1 MSRTEDAPVSSTNST
16 APRYIS
22 LRWRLFLPTFAL
34 VLILAMV
41 SAYGVARSLPS
52 GAEMSRVNVLLNNG
66 RLISERAAVIFERQ
80 RSEGERLAATPDL
93 QMALN
98 DRRTD
103 LLQALLENFARRG
116 DFDAALVTDA
126 GGTDVYGLLRDS
138 TGTYIPVT
146 LAAASTQA
154 IFSEVPVVAGDTIL
168 GRLYVGTRVSRWMDT
183 VRGSAAAEVALY
195 QSGRLLTTSVA
206 ESGALPVTPP
216 AEYLAGAAAQQG
228 EPFQAL
234 TLDDTLYLG
243 VYTPLGNGDN
253 VVAVFV
259 PDNAPFAAEAGQQL
273 IALTLATVA
282 AGIIITV
289 FVMSNYFLERINRV
303 RVVAES
309 LAAGEFAART
319 GMQPTDEI
327 GALGRALDL
336 YSEKTQQ
343 RYDKL
348 RASLRR
354 QRREV
359 EYLNAVLD
367 SLPDGAIIQDLDG
380 SITFIN
386 ERAKRLIGESYNFF
400 KRAELR
406 EITAAVTDILGPALA
421 PGLYTLGAPT
431 RMEHEGRVLGLQAFA
446 VMSLADRRVGTA
458 IIVRD
463 LTDTAQRERAR
474 AALFDRFVEDIGIAA
489 ESSAAFTREISP
501 HAPAL
506 QKMIVEMRELLS
518 GETPLVETSARLLP
532 LETLVWAVAN
542 EWRQVAQAANLTVN
556 VEVQRPGLTVY
567 GDERRLRW
575 ALGNVVDNAIK
586 YTPPGGRVSI
596 EIKGEEDGFARLR
609 IRDTGVGISAD
620 ELPYVFT
627 RFYRGNPVSTNGR
640 ELNVHGT
647 GQGLT
652 IARQIIEASGGRI
665 TLRSTPGVGTAV
677 YLTLPRDEASA
688 SAFAPPTA
696 GALERFADDEP
707 VEDETFRLN
716 ENFHEF

>member
-1 MSRTEDAPVSSTNST
+1 MSRTEATPASNFEPN
-16 APRYIS
+16 APRFIS

-80 RSEGERLAATPDL
+80 QSEGERIAATSDL
-93 QMALN
+93 QTALD
-98 DRRTD
+98 DRNAD
-103 LLQALLENFARRG
+103 ILQAVLENFARRS
-116 DFDAALVTDA
+116 DFDAVLVTDA
-126 GGTDVYGLLRDS
+126 GGADVYGLLRDS
-138 TGTYIPVT
+138 TGTYIPAT
-146 LAAASTQA
+146 LAAASSQA
-154 IFSEVPVVAGDTIL
+154 IFSSVPVAAGDTPL
-168 GRLYVGTRVSRWMDT
+168 GTLYVGTRASRWMDS

-195 QSGRLLTTSVA
+195 QAGRLLTTSLPA
-206 ESGALPVTPP
+206 SGALPAAPP
-216 AEYLAGAAAQQG
+216 AQYLAGASTSTG

-253 VVAVFV
+253 VVAVYV

-303 RVVAES
+303 RVVAEL

-359 EYLNAVLD
+359 EHLNAVLD

-400 KRAELR
+400 KRSELR

-421 PGLYTLGAPT
+421 PGLYTLGVPT

-446 VMSLADRRVGTA
+446 VISLADRRVGTA
-458 IIVRD
+458 IIIRD
-463 LTDTAQRERAR
+463 LTDTVQRERAR
-474 AALFDRFVEDIGIAA
+474 ATLFDRFVEDIGIAA
-489 ESSAAFTREISP
+489 ESSASFSREISP

-518 GETPLVETSARLLP
+518 GETPLVEPAARLMP

-556 VEVQRPGLTVY
+556 VEVQRSGLTVY

-609 IRDTGVGISAD
+609 IRDNGVGISAD

-627 RFYRGNPVSTNGR
+627 RFYRGNPVSSNGR

-665 TLRSTPGVGTAV
+665 TLRSSPGVGTAV
-677 YLTLPRDEASA
+677 YLTLPRDEARA
-688 SAFAPPTA
+688 SAYAPPTA
-696 GALERFADDEP
+696 VALERFADDEP

-716 ENFHEF
+716 ENYREF